1 MAHLLPLYVQRQV
14 ASSYCT
20 PRLIQAPQ
28 VLLGDYSYRP
38 LYVSSTAFVLDYLSE
53 DFSIADK
60 ILSLSGAEDRFACC
74 SSC

>member
-14 ASSYCT
+14 ASSYST

-28 VLLGDYSYRP
+28 DLLGDYSYRP
-38 LYVSSTAFVLDYLSE
+38 LYVSLTAFVLDYLSE